1 MGYTVYI
8 TQGRGRGRIGRS
20 RSSRKECELKENI
33 RRILVPVDF
42 SSTSNKA
49 FLFAREM
56 VDCWEGELHLVH
68 VLDTDFLSGAVHIV
82 IEPLDESVAKWKK
95 RAEEK
100 MKAVYTKEGTKEPAG
115 KIHIRKGKPNEEI
128 LKIADELEVDMIVLG
143 SHGRKGLERAI
154 FGSVAERVTRMSK
167 VPILIIK

>member
-82 IEPLDESVAKWKK
+82 IEPKVTISRHRQTGIRSRTL
-95 RAEEK
+95 RAW
-100 MKAVYTKEGTKEPAG
+100 
-115 KIHIRKGKPNEEI
+115 
-128 LKIADELEVDMIVLG
+128 G
-143 SHGRKGLERAI
+143 SI
-154 FGSVAERVTRMSK
+154 F
-167 VPILIIK
+167 